1 MGGGSCNERAN
12 GGGEVKVLISRGDAC
27 GGGGACRWEAKQ
39 GEGKGGRTLLC
50 GSPDGVDE
58 RQGVGVAP
66 LLVQGERGTHIGV
79 QGSPGPL
86 LMQTA
91 YEVVCVSSIRPRISP
106 TGAA

>member
-1 MGGGSCNERAN
+1 MRAGGRQ
-12 GGGEVKVLISRGDAC
+12 SRG
-27 GGGGACRWEAKQ
+27 R
-39 GEGKGGRTLLC
+39 GKGGGPSFAAALTVLMKGREWGL
-50 GSPDGVDE
+50 P
-58 RQGVGVAP
+58 P